1 MNKYDDQI
9 ERLALNPL
17 SFSPVSIIGN
27 VGSGKTYFL
36 EKYRAQRQNI
46 YKPAFEEWEEGEG
59 VKIFNADEICKAI
72 HSSFTSD
79 NESAW
84 IKMFDSVDVIII
96 DDFNKLY
103 GKTTV
108 QKMLFSYF
116 LTCQRAIIV
125 SSKTEIVGKGFS
137 EELSSFLSTGAHIYI
152 EDPDKEAKLDFLL
165 TGLCTSGIQIE
176 SEAFEWLSNQNF
188 ISYAATKGYVK
199 TLQLFATEEA
209 ISFADCVK
217 CSKGYIY

>member
-1 MNKYDDQI
+1 MSKYDDQI

-27 VGSGKTYFL
+27 VGSGKTHFL
-36 EKYRAQRQNI
+36 EKYRAQRQNF
-46 YKPAFEEWEEGEG
+46 YKPAFGEWEEGEG
-59 VKIFNADEICKAI
+59 AKIFNADEICKAI

-103 GKTTV
+103 EKTTV

-116 LTCQRAIIV
+116 ITCKKAIIV
-125 SSKTEIVGKGFS
+125 SSKTEIV
-137 EELSSFLSTGAHIYI
+137 
-152 EDPDKEAKLDFLL
+152 
-165 TGLCTSGIQIE
+165 
-176 SEAFEWLSNQNF
+176 
-188 ISYAATKGYVK
+188 
-199 TLQLFATEEA
+199 
-209 ISFADCVK
+209 
-217 CSKGYIY
+217 

>member
-1 MNKYDDQI
+1 MTNYDDQI
-9 ERLALNPL
+9 DIIAKNPL
-17 SFSPVSIIGN
+17 HFSPITIIGN

-36 EKYRAQRQNI
+36 EKYRAQRQNF
-46 YKPAFEEWEEGEG
+46 YKPAFGEWEEGEG
-59 VKIFNADEICKAI
+59 AKIFNADEICKAL

-116 LTCQRAIIV
+116 LTCQKAIIV